1 MSKGWMIR
9 AGRGGIQI
17 DTFET
22 GKIIA
27 IGWNEIGDLTK
38 LPKVEDIRNAY
49 VRCYGNPKPA
59 RTHNSVAMLRKFRDE
74 IVKGDTVITYSAERR
89 EYLVG
94 EDLGRYQFVSEAN
107 LVGEFAHTRAVK
119 WIGKVSRDAL
129 PLATRN
135 SLGSTLTL
143 FALTDD
149 VLKDIKGALSG
160 APVVAVESE
169 EKEDLRDT
177 KDQVV
182 SQGHELIKDKILSLD
197 ADEME
202 ELVAAILRAMGYKTK
217 VSPRGPDRG
226 VDIFA
231 SPDGLGLTQ
240 PRIKV
245 EVKHRS
251 GSMGSQAIRSF
262 ASVLRTIDNGI
273 YVSTGG
279 FTREARYEAERAQ
292 YPVTLIDIDDL
303 ANLIVAHYEKFD
315 LDGRALLPLV
325 RVYWPA
331 E

>member
-1 MSKGWMIR
+1 MTKGWMIR
-9 AGRGGIQI
+9 AGRGGKLIE
-17 DTFET
+17 DFEL
-22 GKIIA
+22 GYIA

-38 LPKVEDIRNAY
+38 LRSVDEIRDTY
-49 VRCYGNPKPA
+49 IGCYGNAKPS

-74 IVKGDTVITYSAERR
+74 ISKGDTVITYSAERR

-94 EDLGRYQFVSEAN
+94 EDLGQYRFMPSDKLIGGFAN
-107 LVGEFAHTRAVK
+107 TRAVK
-119 WIGKVSRDAL
+119 WLGKVSRDVL
-129 PLATRN
+129 PVSTRN

-143 FALTDD
+143 FALTDN
-149 VLKDIKGALSG
+149 VLRDLRAALAG
-160 APVVAVESE
+160 APIQSVGIEQ
-169 EKEDLRDT
+169 EDLSEA
-177 KDQVV
+177 KEQVV
-182 SQGHELIKDKILSLD
+182 SQAHELIKDKILALQ

-202 ELVAAILRAMGYKTK
+202 ELAAAILRAMGYKTK

-226 VDIFA
+226 VDVMA

-262 ASVLRTIDNGI
+262 VGVLRAGDTGL

-279 FTREARYEAERAQ
+279 FSREARYEAERATF
-292 YPVTLIDIDDL
+292 PVTLIDTDDL
-303 ANLIVAHYEKFD
+303 ADLIVAHYDNFD
-315 LDGRALLPLV
+315 LEGRALLPLI